1 MNKNDAKDIYN
12 LMLQVLKAKLK
23 EDDCKDSTL
32 KIALDFVK
40 TFGLEDEVTAVPK
53 IRKVLEELPFK

>member
-23 EDDCKDSTL
+23 DPDCKDSTI

-40 TFGLEDEVTAVPK
+40 TFGLEDEVVTQPK

>member
-12 LMLQVLKAKLK
+12 LMLKVLKDKL
-23 EDDCKDSTL
+23 EDPECKDSTL

-40 TFGLEDEVTAVPK
+40 TFGLEDEVIQQPK
-53 IRKVLEELPFK
+53 IKKILEELPFK